1 MTNDLHYLS
10 IMKRLTEKVL
20 LFHEELKKMDKSSFK
35 PIAYCA
41 MQDAIAWNVF
51 RIGEALES
59 NEFSAEVKEEFDT
72 IDCSRIRSFKD
83 QYWNRYHNMSFD
95 TVATIVE
102 EDLPLLL
109 ELLKTQLKTVSFSL
123 NKDWCNQN

>member
-10 IMKRLTEKVL
+10 ILKSLTEKVL
-20 LFHEELKKMDKSSFK
+20 LFHEELKKMDKSSTK
-35 PIAYCA
+35 PIIYRA
-41 MQDAIAWNVF
+41 MQDALAWTVA

-59 NEFSAEVKEEFDT
+59 DKFSAEVREEFSK
-72 IDCSRIRSFKD
+72 IDCSRIRNFKD
-83 QYWNRYHNMSFD
+83 QYWNRYRDMSYD

-109 ELLKTQLKTVSFSL
+109 DLLKTRL
-123 NKDWCNQN
+123 

>member
-1 MTNDLHYLS
+1 MNNDLHYLS
-10 IMKRLTEKVL
+10 IMKSLVEKVL
-20 LFHEELKKMDKSSFK
+20 LTYERLKKMDRSSFK
-35 PIAYCA
+35 PIIYQA

-59 NEFSAEVKEEFDT
+59 DEFSAEVKEEFDKL
-72 IDCSRIRSFKD
+72 DCSRIRNFKD
-83 QYWNRYHNMSFD
+83 QYWNRYHNMSHD

-109 ELLKTQLKTVSFSL
+109 DLLKTRL
-123 NKDWCNQN
+123 

>member
-10 IMKRLTEKVL
+10 IMKSLTERVL
-20 LFHEELKKMDKSSFK
+20 LTYERLKKMDKSSFK
-35 PIAYCA
+35 PIIRQA
-41 MQDAIAWNVF
+41 MQDGIAWNVF

-59 NEFSAEVKEEFDT
+59 DEFSAEVKEEFSK
-72 IDCSRIRSFKD
+72 IDCSRIRNFKD
-83 QYWNRYHNMSFD
+83 QYWDRYHNMSHD

-109 ELLKTQLKTVSFSL
+109 DLLKTRL
-123 NKDWCNQN
+123 

>member
-1 MTNDLHYLS
+1 MTNDLHYFS
-10 IMKRLTEKVL
+10 ILKSLIEKVL
-20 LFHEELKKMDKSSFK
+20 LTHEELKKMDKSTFG

-41 MQDAIAWNVF
+41 MQDAIAWNVA
-51 RIGEALES
+51 RISEALDS
-59 NEFSAEVKEEFDT
+59 DKFSAEVSAEFDK

-83 QYWNRYHNMSFD
+83 QYWNRYHKMSHD

-109 ELLKTQLKTVSFSL
+109 DLLKTRL
-123 NKDWCNQN
+123 

>member
-10 IMKRLTEKVL
+10 ILKSLIEKAMLTQEAFKS
-20 LFHEELKKMDKSSFK
+20 MNKSSCS
-35 PIAYCA
+35 PIACQA
-41 MQDAIAWNVF
+41 MQDAIAWNVL

-59 NEFSAEVKEEFDT
+59 DEFSAEVSEEFAK

-83 QYWNRYHNMSFD
+83 QYWNRYHNMSHD
-95 TVATIVE
+95 TVADIVE

-109 ELLKTQLKTVSFSL
+109 ELLKTHS
-123 NKDWCNQN
+123 

>member
-10 IMKRLTEKVL
+10 ILKSLIEKVL
-20 LFHEELKKMDKSSFK
+20 LTHEELKKMDKSTFG

-59 NEFSAEVKEEFDT
+59 NEFSAEVSAEFDKL
-72 IDCSRIRSFKD
+72 DCSRIRNFKD
-83 QYWNRYHNMSFD
+83 QYWNRYHNMSHD

-102 EDLPLLL
+102 EDLPQLLI
-109 ELLKTQLKTVSFSL
+109 LLKTRL
-123 NKDWCNQN
+123 

>member
-10 IMKRLTEKVL
+10 ILKSLIEKVL
-20 LFHEELKKMDKSSFK
+20 LTHERLKKIDKSAIK
-35 PIAYCA
+35 PILYQA
-41 MQDAIAWNVF
+41 MQDAITWNVF

-59 NEFSAEVKEEFDT
+59 DEFSAEVKEEFAK
-72 IDCSRIRSFKD
+72 IDCSRLRRFKD
-83 QYWNRYHNMSFD
+83 QYWNRYHNMSHD

-109 ELLKTQLKTVSFSL
+109 DLLKTRL
-123 NKDWCNQN
+123 

>member
-1 MTNDLHYLS
+1 MNNDLYYLS

-35 PIAYCA
+35 PIVYRA
-41 MQDAIAWNVF
+41 MQDAIAWNVA
-51 RIGEALES
+51 RISEALES
-59 NEFSAEVKEEFDT
+59 DEFSAEVKEEFDK
-72 IDCSRIRSFKD
+72 IDCSRIRNFKN
-83 QYWNRYHNMSFD
+83 QYWNRYHNMSHD

-109 ELLKTQLKTVSFSL
+109 KLLKTHS
-123 NKDWCNQN
+123 

>member
-10 IMKRLTEKVL
+10 ILKSLTEKAL
-20 LFHEELKKMDKSSFK
+20 LTYERLKKIDKSATK
-35 PIAYCA
+35 PILYQA
-41 MQDAIAWNVF
+41 MQDGIAWNVF

-59 NEFSAEVKEEFDT
+59 DDFSAEVKEEFDK
-72 IDCSRIRSFKD
+72 INCSRLRNFKD
-83 QYWNRYHNMSFD
+83 QYWNRYHNMSHD

-109 ELLKTQLKTVSFSL
+109 DLLKTRL
-123 NKDWCNQN
+123 

>member
-10 IMKRLTEKVL
+10 ILKSLIEKVM
-20 LFHEELKKMDKSSFK
+20 LFHEELKKMDKSSFG

-59 NEFSAEVKEEFDT
+59 DKFSAEVKEEFDKLS
-72 IDCSRIRSFKD
+72 CSRLRNFKN
-83 QYWNRYHNMSFD
+83 QYWNRYHNMSHD

-109 ELLKTQLKTVSFSL
+109 DLLKTRL
-123 NKDWCNQN
+123 

>member
-1 MTNDLHYLS
+1 MTKDLHYLS
-10 IMKRLTEKVL
+10 ILKSLTEKVL
-20 LFHEELKKMDKSSFK
+20 LFHEELKKMDKSTFG

-51 RIGEALES
+51 RIEEALES
-59 NEFSAEVKEEFDT
+59 NEFSAEVREEFDKL
-72 IDCSRIRSFKD
+72 DCSRIRNFKD
-83 QYWNRYHNMSFD
+83 QYWNRYHDMAHD

-109 ELLKTQLKTVSFSL
+109 DLLKTRL
-123 NKDWCNQN
+123 